1 MTSTV
6 TRRLKAHQ
14 KEKKQRCDQENKN
27 TVCKKTK
34 IHKFAPVE
42 VKGCDLEVR
51 LHDGHDRCLTQH
63 EREGTAGRGLFRQ
76 QTPPVTSPR
85 SPLTWWKRGG
95 IAPSGRPPGLP
106 LEDRQM

>member
-1 MTSTV
+1 MLFV
-6 TRRLKAHQ
+6 KN
-14 KEKKQRCDQENKN
+14 KKK
-27 TVCKKTK
+27 
-34 IHKFAPVE
+34 HKFVPVE

-95 IAPSGRPPGLP
+95 IAPLGRPQSPA